1 MKKLKHEVFWLPFL
15 FLIASA
21 IYSLVDVEHFL
32 QIAKTANDWILV
44 NFGWLFSISTLF
56 FLGIVI
62 AVYFSPL
69 GKVRIGGEKATPM
82 LTKWRWF
89 SITLCATIA
98 TGILFW
104 GTAEPI
110 FHLHAPPVGLGIEA
124 NSAAAAQFS
133 MSTMFL
139 HWTFTPYGIYTLAGL
154 TFALVYYNLKQPFS
168 LGSLLYPL
176 IGKHAYGI
184 VGNTIDA
191 VCLFSLVAGMA
202 ASLGSGILTIAGGL
216 NLFADLEPTP
226 FLLGMIALVIVC
238 TFIISAA
245 SGLMKGIRILS
256 DLNIKFFFA
265 LCAFV
270 FLFGP
275 TTFILSFGVES
286 FGNYLQHFFE
296 RSLYTGASS
305 NDGWANSWTIF
316 YWANW
321 LAWAPISA
329 LFLGRLAIGYTVK
342 DFIRFNLLY
351 PSLFG
356 CFWMMVFSG
365 SVIYYDFVVESG
377 SMNAVLEAGGAE
389 SVIYALFQKLPFA
402 PIVSGFFLL
411 IAFLSYVTAADSNT
425 TAMGGISARD
435 ISLEN
440 PEPPLL
446 IKIAWGATVGV
457 IAWVMVAFAGI
468 DGIKMASNLGGFPA
482 LFLIIAVAFSLIKL
496 AQQHKEL

>member
-1 MKKLKHEVFWLPFL
+1 MKKLKHEVFWIPFL

-21 IYSLVDVEHFL
+21 IYSLVDVNNFL
-32 QIAKTANDWILV
+32 KITNSANNWILV
-44 NFGWLFSISTLF
+44 NFGWLFSVSTLF

-62 AVYFSPL
+62 AIYFSPL
-69 GKVRIGGEKATPM
+69 GKVRIGGKDANPI

-98 TGILFW
+98 IGILFW
-104 GTAEPI
+104 GAAEPI
-110 FHLHAPPVGLGIEA
+110 YHLHAPPVGLGIEGG
-124 NSAAAAQFS
+124 SGAAAQFS

-139 HWTFTPYGIYTLAGL
+139 HWTFTPYSIYTLAAL
-154 TFALVYYNLKQPFS
+154 TFALVYYNLQQPFS

-176 IGKHAYGI
+176 IGKSAYGM
-184 VGNTIDA
+184 VGSTIDA
-191 VCLFSLVAGMA
+191 ICLFSLVAGMA
-202 ASLGSGILTIAGGL
+202 ASLGTGILTIAGGL
-216 NLFADLEPTP
+216 NLFMDLSITP
-226 FLLGMIALVIVC
+226 LLLGIIALVIVC
-238 TFIISAA
+238 TFVMSAA

-275 TTFILSFGVES
+275 TTFILRFGVES
-286 FGNYLQHFFE
+286 FGNYLQHFLE
-296 RSLYTGASS
+296 RSLYTGASA
-305 NDGWANSWTIF
+305 NDDWANSWTIF

-321 LAWAPISA
+321 LAWTPITA

-365 SVIYYDFVVESG
+365 TAIYYDFVADSG
-377 SMNAVLEAGGAE
+377 AMNAVLQDGGAE
-389 SVIYALFQKLPFA
+389 NVIYALFQRLPIA
-402 PIVSGFFLL
+402 PIISGIFLL

-425 TAMGGISARD
+425 TAMGGISVKG

-446 IKIAWGATVGV
+446 IKIVWGATVGV